1 MAKTEAQKRSAIRY
15 NAEHTR
21 QINLRF
27 VTTGGDDDILARL
40 DSIDNK
46 QGYIKSLIRA
56 DIARA
61 NSTTTRANSNMM
73 KEDSTM
79 KYNAINTA
87 FFPTFDHDPNALHIH
102 EPSAQNPDDPGIP
115 AGTGPRWF
123 AVVQSETDDWS
134 NGAKKLEDAVEL
146 ARNLDD
152 AKILAIDNTEEHP
165 FVTDEIDPRKTYHIL
180 PEYIDQWG
188 AEANSETVVTLDD
201 VLMCARGWEVPV
213 EEVLEQ
219 LEEI

>member
-1 MAKTEAQKRSAIRY
+1 MKTSKKKLAYDAQYSKE
-15 NAEHTR
+15 NVR
-21 QINLRF
+21 QIKFNLSLKYDRD
-27 VTTGGDDDILARL
+27 VIAQL
-40 DSIDNK
+40 DAIGNK

-61 NSTTTRANSNMM
+61 NSNMM

-79 KYNAINTA
+79 KYNAVNTA

-115 AGTGPRWF
+115 AGTGPRWY

-134 NGAKKLEDAVEL
+134 NGAVNLEDAVEL
-146 ARNLDD
+146 ARNLDG
-152 AKILAIDNTEEHP
+152 ATILAIDNTEEHP

>member
-1 MAKTEAQKRSAIRY
+1 MKTSKKKLAYDAQYSKE
-15 NAEHTR
+15 NVR
-21 QINLRF
+21 QIKFNLSLKYDRD
-27 VTTGGDDDILARL
+27 VIAQL
-40 DSIDNK
+40 DAIGNK

-61 NSTTTRANSNMM
+61 NSNMM
-73 KEDSTM
+73 KEDTTM

-87 FFPTFDHDPNALHIH
+87 FFPTFDHDPNAMHIH

-134 NGAKKLEDAVEL
+134 NGAVNLEDAVEL